1 MKNCSKCGAE
11 MNDGAGYCQK
21 CGNAISKPGAGLDEK
36 KARVLARDKRWV
48 KIAAPVAGVLFAVL
62 ALWVFSTIYAN
73 KSSLVSDKSAAAHA
87 GTSGSASPAA
97 QVKQENGEVR
107 ISIADLDD
115 RAPHFYVFQAGGKD
129 IRFFLLHDAE
139 GGVRAA
145 LDACHNCFRAKR
157 GYRQEGNTVI
167 CNNCGMSFKYE
178 NIGIIT
184 GGCNPIP
191 ISKKMAGQLVV
202 LKAKDLEAGAKFF

>member
-1 MKNCSKCGAE
+1 MKKSNKCGT
-11 MNDGAGYCQK
+11 D
-21 CGNAISKPGAGLDEK
+21 AGLDEK
-36 KARVLARDKRWV
+36 KARVLARDKKWV
-48 KIAAPVAGVLFAVL
+48 KIAIPVAGVLFAVL
-62 ALWVFSTIYAN
+62 ALWVFYAIYSN
-73 KSSLVSDKSAAAHA
+73 KSSMISGKAAAAHA
-87 GTSGSASPAA
+87 GTPGSASPAV
-97 QVKQENGEVR
+97 QVKQEKGEVR
-107 ISIADLDD
+107 VPLADLDD
-115 RAPHFYVFQAGGKD
+115 RTPHFYVYQADGKD
-129 IRFFLLHDAE
+129 IRFFLLRDVD

-178 NIGIIT
+178 NIGIVT

-191 ISKKMAGQLVV
+191 ITKKMAGQFVV